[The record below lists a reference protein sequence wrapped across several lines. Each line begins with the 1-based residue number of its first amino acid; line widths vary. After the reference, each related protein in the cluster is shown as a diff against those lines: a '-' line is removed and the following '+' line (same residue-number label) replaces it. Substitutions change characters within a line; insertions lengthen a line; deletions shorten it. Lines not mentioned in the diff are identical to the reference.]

1 MASQL
6 HTEAIKKQESER
18 RRAERKQ
25 RHMQD
30 DLRYALKKLADPID
44 VGMSFEDAIPF
55 MENLPE
61 YKALEDDGRRLAFD
75 KFIRRQK
82 V

>member
-1 MASQL
+1 
-6 HTEAIKKQESER
+6 
-18 RRAERKQ
+18 
-25 RHMQD
+25 MQD

-44 VGMSFEDAIPF
+44 VSMSHEDAVPL
-55 MENLPE
+55 MENLPG